1 MKIVFMVLFL
11 SVSNNL
17 MAAPDGERL
26 SFVLGC
32 VNCHHQTPREAI
44 NAPPL
49 VIVRSY
55 SIDEF
60 RNLLK
65 TGKTRTGRDLLETSS
80 LMGIVA
86 TEQFVYM
93 TEVEIQSVYDYLK
106 NDWTVEMGLKEE
118 TKIPRLYKAV
128 SSP

>member
-1 MKIVFMVLFL
+1 MKVAVIFLCLF
-11 SVSNNL
+11 SSYGV

-26 SFVLGC
+26 TFVLGC
-32 VNCHHQTPREAI
+32 VNCHHQTPKEAI

-49 VIVRSY
+49 VIVQTY

-60 RNLLK
+60 RTLLK
-65 TGKTRTGRDLLETSS
+65 TGNTRTGRDLLDASS

-93 TEVEIQSVYDYLK
+93 TEEEIRSVYDYLK
-106 NDWTVEMGLKEE
+106 NDWTVEMGLAEE
-118 TKIPRLYKAV
+118 TKIPRLYKAL

>member
-1 MKIVFMVLFL
+1 
-11 SVSNNL
+11 

-26 SFVLGC
+26 AFVLGC
-32 VNCHHQTPREAI
+32 VNCHHQTPKEAI

-49 VIVRSY
+49 VIVQTY
-55 SIDEF
+55 SIEEF
-60 RNLLK
+60 KTLLK
-65 TGKTRTGRDLLETSS
+65 KGKTRTGRDLLDVSS

-93 TEVEIQSVYDYLK
+93 TEEETQAVYDYLK
-106 NDWTVEMGLKEE
+106 NDWTVEMGLAEE